1 MITVTTKTELRSA
14 LAPHRG
20 GSIGFA
26 PTMGFL
32 HAGHMSLFRA
42 ASAQNELAVASI
54 FVNPTQFAPDEDLTV
69 YPRDPEGDSAKCQD
83 CGIDILWMPQT
94 PSVYAAD
101 HSTLVS
107 VEGLTSGLCGRSRPT
122 HFDGV
127 TTIVAKLFNLVQPN
141 RAYFGQKDYQQ
152 LAVIQRMVRDLDF
165 PIEVI
170 DMPIIREEDG
180 LAMSSRNAFLGAE
193 QRVAGLLLS
202 QSLATAARLFDAGER
217 ETTVLR
223 AAVEKVLASDPI
235 PRPDY
240 IEFVDPGS
248 LQHVEIA
255 GDRLLIALAVHI
267 GATRLLDNR
276 VLSVQAC

>member
-1 MITVTTKTELRSA
+1 
-14 LAPHRG
+14 
-20 GSIGFA
+20 
-26 PTMGFL
+26 
-32 HAGHMSLFRA
+32 MSLFRA